1 MTNRRI
7 AATLS
12 GVGVAAVL
20 LTACAATKS
29 GDRRAA
35 MARVPGPTC
44 TQVSFPIYFQ
54 TGSDQMAPEQAR
66 VINEAARSVRNCAVS
81 KLDVVGLAGL
91 EGGGKD
97 ASLDL
102 AKRRSVVVAEA
113 LKAAGLPTPR
123 FDMDAVGSAGAQTK
137 RGRRAPLRG
146 RAEVIIYAGAKPA
159 AAS

>member
-1 MTNRRI
+1 MTYRRTVL
-7 AATLS
+7 ALS
-12 GVGVAAVL
+12 GVGAAAL
-20 LTACAATKS
+20 LMSACAATNG

-35 MARVPGPTC
+35 MARAPGPTC

-54 TGSDQMAPEQAR
+54 TGSDQMAPEQSR
-66 VINEAARSVRNCAVS
+66 VITEAARSVRDCAVS

-91 EGGGKD
+91 EGGKD
-97 ASLDL
+97 ASMDL
-102 AKRRSVVVAEA
+102 AKRRSVVVADA

-123 FDMDAVGSAGAQTK
+123 FDMGAVGSEGAQSK